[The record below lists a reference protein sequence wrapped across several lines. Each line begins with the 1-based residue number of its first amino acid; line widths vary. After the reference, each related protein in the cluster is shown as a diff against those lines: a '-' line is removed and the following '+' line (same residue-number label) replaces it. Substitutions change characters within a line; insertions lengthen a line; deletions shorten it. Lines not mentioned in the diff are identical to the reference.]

1 MVSTA
6 VKADVHSA
14 GHGFEPHRLHQGS
27 PYQFARDKSNYL
39 KTCEGTKRDYSDRG
53 YNSYPP
59 CENVVVAAQ
68 KKLVLGLDQS
78 AIFFIKYYLKG
89 VSSILTSRKNPIW
102 KVIWAGA
109 QPGPENQW
117 HQGWCGDRHLS
128 FPRLQC

>member
-68 KKLVLGLDQS
+68 KKVGLGIGPISNLLYKILFKRREFDSHFSQKS
-78 AIFFIKYYLKG
+78 DLESYLG
-89 VSSILTSRKNPIW
+89 RRSTWS
-102 KVIWAGA
+102 
-109 QPGPENQW
+109 
-117 HQGWCGDRHLS
+117 
-128 FPRLQC
+128 